1 MSRSAY
7 LPDDSTLSR
16 LLDRAGAAVA
26 APRGGRRVGAEPAPA
41 ASRSGAGGA
50 FPRSE
55 QPGRAVED
63 GSGTRTATVERAG
76 SGPPRAS
83 ERVAADATTV
93 SSRPAPSSVTPAE
106 LEQALARCSSLQ
118 ERFEAVASWLSRAT
132 GALRVFVVDADGL
145 TLSGGVDDVYEA
157 AAGDLGMRLLATR
170 ALLPGVTQSG
180 ARLTMDSGEHLE
192 VVWCD
197 TRLGQVGVGAI
208 SRSPL
213 PGSWSG
219 MVPGVLRRAVDA

>member
-1 MSRSAY
+1 M
-7 LPDDSTLSR
+7 
-16 LLDRAGAAVA
+16 
-26 APRGGRRVGAEPAPA
+26 
-41 ASRSGAGGA
+41 
-50 FPRSE
+50 
-55 QPGRAVED
+55 
-63 GSGTRTATVERAG
+63 
-76 SGPPRAS
+76 
-83 ERVAADATTV
+83 
-93 SSRPAPSSVTPAE
+93 
-106 LEQALARCSSLQ
+106 
-118 ERFEAVASWLSRAT
+118 
-132 GALRVFVVDADGL
+132 FVVDADGL